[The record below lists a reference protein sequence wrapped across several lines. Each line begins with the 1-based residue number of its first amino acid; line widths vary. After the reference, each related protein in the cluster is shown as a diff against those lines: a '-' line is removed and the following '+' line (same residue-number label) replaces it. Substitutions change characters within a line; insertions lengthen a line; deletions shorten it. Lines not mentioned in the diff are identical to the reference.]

1 MKKLILGRVVPT
13 MPAKV
18 SWLIFGMTVWG
29 VPFFPKFASSR
40 STRANR
46 FSLEL
51 NNWSTRSSSILMF
64 LARRCATNSSLNG
77 SVANSER
84 AGTAACV
91 LGGSYAAM
99 PKIVWM
105 NWRCATA
112 SPLATQRT

>member
-1 MKKLILGRVVPT
+1 MADRVLFRHAAT
-13 MPAKV
+13 SLWHHA
-18 SWLIFGMTVWG
+18 
-29 VPFFPKFASSR
+29 R
-40 STRANR
+40 SVADDAWSYVCFC
-46 FSLEL
+46 FSCRE
-51 NNWSTRSSSILMF
+51 IEI
-64 LARRCATNSSLNG
+64 G

-84 AGTAACV
+84 AGITACV